1 MKLGKE
7 NKFQEWT
14 ARRDIELQSAHG
26 IVSLIWEA
34 MGSLGEGVCHDQK
47 VISRDRY
54 RYIREKQ
61 SQEMPEEE
69 GPIRSLLRY
78 FRPVGIEDM
87 NPDRI
92 CGNGEVRLG
101 NRYSKMGIHELFYQI
116 AERQDREWE
125 K

>member
-1 MKLGKE
+1 
-7 NKFQEWT
+7 
-14 ARRDIELQSAHG
+14 
-26 IVSLIWEA
+26 VSLIWEA
-34 MGSLGEGVCHDQK
+34 MGSLGEGACHDQK
-47 VISRDRY
+47 VISRGRY

-92 CGNGEVRLG
+92 CGNGEVRLVTDTANG
-101 NRYSKMGIHELFYQI
+101 NP
-116 AERQDREWE
+116 
-125 K
+125 

>member
-1 MKLGKE
+1 MEEG
-7 NKFQEWT
+7 
-14 ARRDIELQSAHG
+14 AR
-26 IVSLIWEA
+26 
-34 MGSLGEGVCHDQK
+34 HDQK
-47 VISRDRY
+47 VISRGRY

-61 SQEMPEEE
+61 LQEMPEEE

-101 NRYSKMGIHELFYQI
+101 NRYSKMGSMRCFI
-116 AERQDREWE
+116 RQ
-125 K
+125 